1 MIGMLKSRTMDK
13 QTNQL
18 VQAIHN
24 SSTRTVLVTAGAG
37 TQALSDLLNVPG
49 ATRTL
54 LEALVPYSQAAFA
67 EFLGQPPKQYVH
79 PQTARFLAGRAF
91 TRARWLENTDTPL
104 VGLACTAT
112 IVTDRPKRG
121 EHRAHIAA
129 WQPERLIR
137 CGVHLQKGIRDR
149 TGEENLVSNVML
161 NVLAQAC
168 GLNSE
173 LDLPLQA
180 GDELV
185 EMVDNFEEAAAKLHR
200 RDINYFG
207 IEADGHICK
216 ENGAPKV
223 ILSGAFNPLHDG
235 HLDLAKT
242 AVSAL
247 NQPIAFELAAVNV
260 DKPSLSPEVVLDR
273 MSQFAGRWPIF
284 VSNAPTYV
292 EKAHLYPGCTFVIGY
307 DTAARV
313 LHPRYYGH
321 DQENMESALREIQS
335 QGCKFLVAGRVG
347 DDGIFHDMAALQ
359 IPVDFHDLFQGIPAN
374 KFRKDIS
381 SSELRARGLKGSR

>member
-1 MIGMLKSRTMDK
+1 MLKSRVMDK
-13 QTNQL
+13 QIKQL

-24 SSTRTVLVTAGAG
+24 SSTRTVIVTAGAG

-54 LEALVPYSQAAFA
+54 LEALVPYSQAAFD
-67 EFLGQPPKQYVH
+67 EFLGQQPKQYVH

-137 CGVHLQKGIRDR
+137 CGVHLQKGVRDR

-168 GLNSE
+168 GLDIK
-173 LDLPLQA
+173 LTLPFHA
-180 GDELV
+180 NDELI
-185 EMVDNFEEAAAKLHR
+185 EMVDNFEEAAIKLHR
-200 RDINYFG
+200 RDIAYFG
-207 IEADGHICK
+207 VEADGHIQN
-216 ENGAPKV
+216 ENGVPKL

-247 NQPIAFELAAVNV
+247 NQPIAFELAAVHV
-260 DKPSLSPEVVLDR
+260 DKPSLSPEVIIDR
-273 MSQFAGRWPIF
+273 LSQFAGRWPIF
-284 VSNAPTYV
+284 VSTAPTYV
-292 EKAHLYPGCTFVIGY
+292 EKAQLYPGCTFVVGY
-307 DTAARV
+307 DTAVRV

-321 DQENMESALREIQS
+321 NQENIESALREIQ
-335 QGCKFLVAGRVG
+335 Q
-347 DDGIFHDMAALQ
+347 Q
-359 IPVDFHDLFQGIPAN
+359 
-374 KFRKDIS
+374 
-381 SSELRARGLKGSR
+381 